1 MAAHG
6 HASSQQ
12 DLPPVMLG
20 MLLARLRN
28 VVQAQA
34 EALLADDFDRLE
46 ELIEQREPLVAELN
60 GYGVSDLSVLD
71 RGLADQVAALDQQL
85 LALVRESLDRT
96 GQELRDVER
105 GRVALVEYRRRGQNL
120 IRNLAYLDQ

>member
-1 MAAHG
+1 
-6 HASSQQ
+6 
-12 DLPPVMLG
+12 MLG